1 MRRLYLQIYA
11 TFLGIVVLFGLLASL
26 AWWIARDDL
35 EDSAM
40 IAGIGGVLGELL
52 PPDIPIDE
60 ARRTLA
66 RLGRDFNARITLRTR
81 EGDLVAA
88 AGEPL
93 ADVSARMRDSGWV
106 RGRGPTYA
114 LALADGRWVIA
125 RPAGGDGPFRGSGF
139 LVMLALLVFA
149 IGLGAYPLVRRTTG
163 RLERLQARVDAL
175 GAGDLSARVLVEGK
189 DEVAALARSFNRAA
203 ERIHKLVEAQK
214 SILASASHELRT
226 PLARIRM
233 AVELLA
239 GDERTT
245 LRDRAERDIAELDD
259 LIEEV
264 LLASRLDS
272 DPASLVLE
280 EIDLLGLV
288 AEEAARHDAE
298 IGGTATTINGDP
310 RLLRRLVRNLLENA
324 NRHGGGTAI
333 DVSVEPQ
340 GAAGAVLRV
349 MDSGPGV
356 PEADRERI
364 FEPFYRRPD
373 ADEGA
378 DRGVGLGLAL
388 VRQIARRHG
397 GDVSCRPRDGG
408 GTCFEATL
416 HAE

>member
-1 MRRLYLQIYA
+1 M
-11 TFLGIVVLFGLLASL
+11 LFGVLASL
-26 AWWIARDDL
+26 AWWIACDDL

-40 IAGIGGVLGELL
+40 IAGIGGILGELL
-52 PPDIPIDE
+52 PPDISADE

-81 EGDLVAA
+81 AGELIAA
-88 AGEPL
+88 AGQPL

-106 RGRGPTYA
+106 RGRGPRFALA

-125 RPAGGDGPFRGSGF
+125 QPARGGGPFQGSGF
-139 LVMLALLVFA
+139 LAALALLAFA
-149 IGLGAYPLVRRTTG
+149 IAIGAYPLVRGTTG

-175 GAGDLSARVLVEGK
+175 GAGDLSARVSVEGK
-189 DEVAALARSFNRAA
+189 DEVAGLARSFNRAA
-203 ERIHKLVEAQK
+203 ERIQNLVGAQK
-214 SILASASHELRT
+214 TILASASHELRT

-239 GDERTT
+239 GDERTK

-264 LLASRLDS
+264 LLGSRLDS
-272 DPASLVLE
+272 DPTALAAE

-288 AEEAARHDAE
+288 AEEAAHHDAE
-298 IGGTATTINGDP
+298 IGGTTATVSGDP

-324 NRHGGGTAI
+324 KRHGGGTAI
-333 DVSVEPQ
+333 EVSVEPL
-340 GAAGAVLRV
+340 GVDGAVLRV
-349 MDSGPGV
+349 MDRGPGV

-364 FEPFYRRPD
+364 FEPFYRRPG

-378 DRGVGLGLAL
+378 DRGVSLGLAL

-408 GTCFEATL
+408 GMCFEVRL
-416 HAE
+416 HAV